1 MHINLLLKC
10 RSSPLYKNAV
20 VPFKMSLCRKADGDD
35 AVLPINCWSFQ
46 VEYKIYHTVNR
57 LQSSLSFG
65 HLVIQSSGHLVI
77 QSSIFNVVTNEWTNN
92 IRTYRFASQTN
103 IIYSSVIVFKTILI
117 NCHLQYE
124 ISINEG
130 LSLGHQGLPFGH
142 QGFPF
147 NPLITKVFPLV
158 NQVFAS

>member
-57 LQSSLSFG
+57 LRSFLSPSYLVTRSLG
-65 HLVIQSSGHLVI
+65 HLVIRSLGHSVTWSLGHSVTWSLSHSVI
-77 QSSIFNVVTNEWTNN
+77 WLLFSTWPLTDGLTDN
-92 IRTYRFASQTN
+92 IRTSRSALQT
-103 IIYSSVIVFKTILI
+103 KTITLRDPVHHC
-117 NCHLQYE
+117 NTDRSQM
-124 ISINEG
+124 
-130 LSLGHQGLPFGH
+130 SL
-142 QGFPF
+142 
-147 NPLITKVFPLV
+147 
-158 NQVFAS
+158 